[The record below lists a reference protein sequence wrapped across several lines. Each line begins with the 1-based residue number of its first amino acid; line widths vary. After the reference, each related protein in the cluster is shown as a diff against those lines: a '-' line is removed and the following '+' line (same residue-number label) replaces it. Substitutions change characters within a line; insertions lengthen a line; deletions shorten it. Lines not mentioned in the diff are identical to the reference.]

1 MPTEL
6 ANFQKDNLKKVT
18 TVESSALSRDCALQK
33 VASFDQH
40 NLNKVETVE
49 KANLPSKEG
58 RFWSFLKFL
67 KCHLDI
73 AREKVPLDAASFQ
86 KENLKPVQTVQGT
99 ASGHALS
106 MMVSDL
112 VDKNRQKL
120 KISKIEF

>member
-33 VASFDQH
+33 VASFDQQ

-58 RFWSFLKFL
+58 IFE
-67 KCHLDI
+67 I
-73 AREKVPLDAASFQ
+73 
-86 KENLKPVQTVQGT
+86 
-99 ASGHALS
+99 
-106 MMVSDL
+106 
-112 VDKNRQKL
+112 L
-120 KISKIEF
+120 KIFSNFKI